1 MKNND
6 KLSWPC
12 SKIEVYFD
20 ITKCQF
26 LVNFEIKIS
35 ITLIFVGVV
44 QSDASF
50 LPLSPNKIYYPNY
63 NASFASHQFFSI

>member
-1 MKNND
+1 VKNND

-20 ITKCQF
+20 ITKYQF

-35 ITLIFVGVV
+35 ITVIFVGVV
-44 QSDASF
+44 
-50 LPLSPNKIYYPNY
+50 
-63 NASFASHQFFSI
+63 